1 VKILLRLSLLLEKL
15 AIIAISIEPLQRL
28 CSTFNLKGKS
38 MKKFNHLRSYQMMHS
53 IRVIAVSAI
62 FIAGCASIPPTEQ
75 MAVSKVSVSNATSA
89 GGNEFAPLPLKS
101 AMDKMD
107 AAERAM
113 TAKDYVLARQLAEQ
127 AQVDAQLAAATA
139 RSAKAQK
146 AANALQE
153 DNRVLRQEIERKA
166 Q

>member
-15 AIIAISIEPLQRL
+15 AIVAISIEPLQRL

-38 MKKFNHLRSYQMMHS
+38 MKKFNHLRSYQIMHS

-75 MAVSKVSVSNATSA
+75 MAVSKVAVSNATSA

-146 AANALQE
+146 AASALQE